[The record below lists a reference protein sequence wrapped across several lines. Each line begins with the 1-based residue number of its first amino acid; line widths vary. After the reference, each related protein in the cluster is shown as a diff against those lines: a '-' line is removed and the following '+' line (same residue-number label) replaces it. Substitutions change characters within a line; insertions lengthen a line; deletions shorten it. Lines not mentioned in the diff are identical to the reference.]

1 MNHIETVNPA
11 NQKKIAEYPLLDYTS
26 AKIKV
31 ERSHKAF
38 LEWRQQSLEDRSQL
52 MKNVAE
58 LLLEKKNECARL
70 ITTEMG
76 KPIKQAESEIEK
88 CALVCNHYAKNA
100 AEYLVERIIRTERKK
115 SFVCYQPLGV
125 IFAIMPWNYPFWQ
138 VFRFAAP
145 NIMAGNTAIL
155 KHAPISCGAGEMIED
170 MFLQAGFPE
179 GIFQNIVVNNEVAA
193 SVIGEPHIVGV
204 TLTGSA
210 RAGRS
215 VSETA
220 GSHLKKVVMELG
232 GSDPYLILEDADL
245 DLAADCVVQSR
256 LNNAGQ
262 VCIAAKRILVDKSC
276 KEKFMEKIAQRM
288 SEYKPM
294 NPMLEECKM
303 GPMARLDLRDTVHE
317 QVQRSIQKGAKLIKG
332 GTVPEGEGFF
342 YPATLLDN
350 ICPGMPAFDEELFG
364 PVIALTTIENEQQGI
379 ALANNS
385 SFGLGASVFTR
396 DIDKGEH
403 IARNCLEAGACFV
416 NSIVVS
422 DPRLPFGGIK
432 QSGYGRE
439 LSAEGMHE
447 FVNIKTVVVDE

>member
-1 MNHIETVNPA
+1 MKLGLGIKASLSQTLTP
-11 NQKKIAEYPLLDYTS
+11 QQIQYLKLLQLP
-26 AKIKV
+26 V
-31 ERSHKAF
+31 MQ
-38 LEWRQQSLEDRSQL
+38 LEQHVRQ
-52 MKNVAE
+52 
-58 LLLEKKNECARL
+58 
-70 ITTEMG
+70 
-76 KPIKQAESEIEK
+76 EIE
-88 CALVCNHYAKNA
+88 
-100 AEYLVERIIRTERKK
+100 
-115 SFVCYQPLGV
+115 
-125 IFAIMPWNYPFWQ
+125 
-138 VFRFAAP
+138 
-145 NIMAGNTAIL
+145 
-155 KHAPISCGAGEMIED
+155 
-170 MFLQAGFPE
+170 
-179 GIFQNIVVNNEVAA
+179 
-193 SVIGEPHIVGV
+193 
-204 TLTGSA
+204 
-210 RAGRS
+210 
-215 VSETA
+215 
-220 GSHLKKVVMELG
+220 
-232 GSDPYLILEDADL
+232 
-245 DLAADCVVQSR
+245 
-256 LNNAGQ
+256 
-262 VCIAAKRILVDKSC
+262 
-276 KEKFMEKIAQRM
+276 
-288 SEYKPM
+288 M